1 MRSPLCC
8 RVINYRWS
16 SPSYLTLYL
25 RGQHL
30 QLLIPFSREQHAK
43 DTPRDADLT
52 DSVMCTLVV
61 RTGFEPVIR
70 SITVSS
76 GIRTPIDKTVPA
88 PDYLVAGTGIEPATS
103 RLWAW
108 RATAALPHN
117 IVGDSGLEPLK
128 PEGEGFTVPCNCHYA
143 NLPFV
148 PPKGFEPLTHRLEIC
163 CSILLSYEGVFF
175 PVCQRAVCLD
185 WHSLIS
191 DKFP

>member
-76 GIRTPIDKTVPA
+76 GIRTPIDKTA
-88 PDYLVAGTGIEPATS
+88 NTWLFSSGWGIRTPDLELM
-103 RLWAW
+103 RLARWPSSP
-108 RATAALPHN
+108 THN

-128 PEGEGFTVPCNCHYA
+128 PEGEGFTVPCNCRYA

-191 DKFP
+191 DKSP